1 MKPQMLAGAILSAI
15 GIVAFIVNGMHFT
28 RNVQLPSDSPTNIT
42 VKRETVISVPPAV
55 GGVALAGG
63 LLLMVLAARK

>member
-1 MKPQMLAGAILSAI
+1 MLVGAILSAI
-15 GIVAFIVNGMHFT
+15 GIIVLVVNGMHFT
-28 RNVQLPSDSPTNIT
+28 RKVQLPSDSPTTIT
-42 VKRETVISVPPAV
+42 VKRETVVSIPPVV